1 MRQFAH
7 LEDTGGFL
15 TYTSFFQVW
24 FDSKYFLINKVTKK
38 ITHSNI
44 SSTLIFYQLHLRWA
58 WKGHPCIFAVLVLA
72 TNVSIVL
79 RYKSEWRGST
89 RKETLFKWHIDS
101 RLFSHLSD
109 VIQGRAGD
117 GRFLKQFRNNRRKKY
132 ISKRGN
138 WFQSRNFSGI

>member
-24 FDSKYFLINKVTKK
+24 FDSTYFLIYKLINFTY
-38 ITHSNI
+38 SNI

-79 RYKSEWRGST
+79 WYKPEWRGGT

-138 WFQSRNFSGI
+138 WFQSRHFSGI